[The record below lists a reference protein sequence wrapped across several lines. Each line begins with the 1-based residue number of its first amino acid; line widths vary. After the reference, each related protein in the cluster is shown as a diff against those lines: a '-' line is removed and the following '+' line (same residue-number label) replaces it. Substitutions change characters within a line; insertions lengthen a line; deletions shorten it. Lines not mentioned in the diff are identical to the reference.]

1 MIIAAAGKLFLFKKN
16 HNRIEC
22 VVGILLF
29 DGISYK
35 KKDFFVN
42 SWMFEFLF
50 KKKYTY
56 LNCILFLIMIFVILE
71 EKISAYASRHFSQD
85 LFLKGLKLKQAK
97 NGPHRPP
104 NIII

>member
-1 MIIAAAGKLFLFKKN
+1 MSTFIYEGGGGQKSPKN
-16 HNRIEC
+16 CPRGLC
-22 VVGILLF
+22 
-29 DGISYK
+29 
-35 KKDFFVN
+35 
-42 SWMFEFLF
+42 MPP
-50 KKKYTY
+50 Y

>member
-1 MIIAAAGKLFLFKKN
+1 
-16 HNRIEC
+16 
-22 VVGILLF
+22 
-29 DGISYK
+29 
-35 KKDFFVN
+35 
-42 SWMFEFLF
+42 
-50 KKKYTY
+50 
-56 LNCILFLIMIFVILE
+56 MIFVILE